1 MPLSGKQLVKMLK
14 KDGWTLERVNGS
26 HHIMAKGNKTMTVP
40 VHANKSLGKGIE
52 SKLLK
57 QAGLKK

>member
-1 MPLSGKQLVKMLK
+1 MLK